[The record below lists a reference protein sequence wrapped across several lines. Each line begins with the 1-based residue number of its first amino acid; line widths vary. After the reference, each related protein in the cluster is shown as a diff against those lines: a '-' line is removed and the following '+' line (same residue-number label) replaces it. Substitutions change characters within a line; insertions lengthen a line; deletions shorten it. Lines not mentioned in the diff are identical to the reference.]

1 MSTLRV
7 SNIEAKADPS
17 SPSVDEK
24 LKVTNSNGDILVHID
39 GKTAG
44 VTTIGINTTDR
55 SFTVDAAQNVEFLG
69 IVTATKF
76 SLSGGGEITGGDGNF
91 TGIVTSGS
99 GNFTGGLS
107 VGTAVTAAT
116 ANFTSSLTAASANFT
131 GNVSIAGTLTY
142 EDVTNVDSVGIATAR
157 SGIDVTGGHID
168 LVDDSKIRVGT
179 GDDLDLYHDATDTY
193 LRNQTGQFLIRGNDI
208 KLQSYLGETYA
219 TLANNNAVSLYYDNS
234 KKLETTTT
242 GAKVTG
248 ALEVTQEY
256 PSIRPTLDLNFAAT
270 KSLDR
275 RITFTRDGVGTY
287 VDENG
292 LVKYA
297 SNNTPRFDHDP
308 TTRESL
314 GLLIEES
321 RTNYQDYSVDINTGK
336 DFFTGSTLTSN
347 AATSPDGTTTATRIT
362 GSGTDEGARLGW
374 NTQSTSNT
382 QFNVFSVF
390 VKADSGTPILG
401 FYSNTFVAGNVAFN
415 IDLSDGTTNTI
426 NNPGSFY
433 SKVVAFPNGWYR
445 VSVMGGTG
453 TGIGGSWNINLVPS
467 LTSARAAS
475 SGSNASA
482 SYLIWGVQEELASA
496 AFPTSY
502 IPTSGSTVTRADD
515 FATIKGTN
523 FTDFYNQTEG
533 TLFGEFTIKDNAY
546 SSAAIANINQE
557 PGSSYAHSIMFVEIG
572 TANGYFGRTY
582 KNSNGINLSSSSS
595 VLNSLHPSTTPQ
607 KVSFGYTT
615 VSGGELRAYWNGNNV
630 NGSSDLSRVP
640 TTLTNM
646 RIGRGWTGSDV
657 INAHIRKLSYYP
669 KRLPNAQLQGLTQ
682 Q

>member
-1 MSTLRV
+1 M
-7 SNIEAKADPS
+7 
-17 SPSVDEK
+17 
-24 LKVTNSNGDILVHID
+24 
-39 GKTAG
+39 
-44 VTTIGINTTDR
+44 
-55 SFTVDAAQNVEFLG
+55 
-69 IVTATKF
+69 
-76 SLSGGGEITGGDGNF
+76 SGGGEITGGDGNF

-142 EDVTNVDSVGIATAR
+142 EDVTNVDSIGIATAR
-157 SGIDVTGGHID
+157 TGIDVTGGHID

-234 KKLETTTT
+234 KKLETISS
-242 GAKVTG
+242 GAKITG
-248 ALEVTQEY
+248 VLEVTQEY
-256 PSIRPTLDLNFAAT
+256 PSIRPILDLNFAAT
-270 KSLDR
+270 KTLDR
-275 RITFTRDGVGTY
+275 RITFTRDSIGTY
-287 VDENG
+287 IDELG
-292 LVKYA
+292 IVKYA

-308 TTRESL
+308 VTGESL
-314 GLLIEES
+314 GLLIENSE
-321 RTNYQDYSVDINTGK
+321 TNLLPYSDGIGSGWGNNGTYTNTV
-336 DFFTGSTLTSN
+336 TNVN
-347 AATSPDGTTTATRIT
+347 APDGTAGVTEFLERNTGAYHATYYSTVSVDGSSQYTLSAWLKKGSNYDTNATCIGNYQIYCSRGTGGVASVTIDPTFTTIT
-362 GSGTDEGARLGW
+362 DNNADNSSI
-374 NTQSTSNT
+374 TQ
-382 QFNVFSVF
+382 
-390 VKADSGTPILG
+390 
-401 FYSNTFVAGNVAFN
+401 Y
-415 IDLSDGTTNTI
+415 
-426 NNPGSFY
+426 
-433 SKVVAFPNGWYR
+433 PNGWIR
-445 VSVMGGTG
+445 VSLSFT
-453 TGIGGSWNINLVPS
+453 
-467 LTSARAAS
+467 
-475 SGSNASA
+475 SNASA
-482 SYLIWGVQEELASA
+482 SVTPHFLFGGGGSYTGNGTNNVYVWGIQFEQNS
-496 AFPTSY
+496 FPSSY

-533 TLFGEFTIKDNAY
+533 TLFGEFTIKDTTY

-557 PGSSYAHSIMFVEIG
+557 PGSSYAHSIMFVEVG

-646 RIGRGWTGSDV
+646 RIGRGWTGNDV
-657 INAHIRKLSYYP
+657 ITAHIRKLSYYN

>member
-1 MSTLRV
+1 MPLFTLELEF
-7 SNIEAKADPS
+7 SDDYPTIEPS
-17 SPSVDEK
+17 LK
-24 LKVTNSNGDILVHID
+24 LD
-39 GKTAG
+39 
-44 VTTIGINTTDR
+44 
-55 SFTVDAAQNVEFLG
+55 F
-69 IVTATKF
+69 
-76 SLSGGGEITGGDGNF
+76 
-91 TGIVTSGS
+91 
-99 GNFTGGLS
+99 
-107 VGTAVTAAT
+107 
-116 ANFTSSLTAASANFT
+116 ANARAL
-131 GNVSIAGTLTY
+131 
-142 EDVTNVDSVGIATAR
+142 DS
-157 SGIDVTGGHID
+157 
-168 LVDDSKIRVGT
+168 
-179 GDDLDLYHDATDTY
+179 
-193 LRNQTGQFLIRGNDI
+193 
-208 KLQSYLGETYA
+208 
-219 TLANNNAVSLYYDNS
+219 
-234 KKLETTTT
+234 
-242 GAKVTG
+242 
-248 ALEVTQEY
+248 
-256 PSIRPTLDLNFAAT
+256 
-270 KSLDR
+270 
-275 RITFTRDGVGTY
+275 RITFTRASTATY
-287 VDENG
+287 VGKDGLIKTAGEDE
-292 LVKYA
+292 A
-297 SNNTPRFDHDP
+297 RFDHDP
-308 TTRESL
+308 VTGESL

-321 RTNYQDYSVDINTGK
+321 RTNYQDYSVDINTGR
-336 DFFTGSTLTSN
+336 DFLTGSTLTAN
-347 AATSPDGTTTATRIT
+347 AATAPDGTTTATRIT
-362 GSGTDEGARLGW
+362 GSGIDEVTRLGW
-374 NTQSTSNT
+374 GTQSTSNT
-382 QFNVFSVF
+382 QYNVFSVF
-390 VKADSGTPILG
+390 VKANSGTPILG

-533 TLFGEFTIKDNAY
+533 TLFGEFTIKDDTY

-582 KNSNGINLSSSSS
+582 KNSSGVNISNSSSI
-595 VLNSLHPSTTPQ
+595 LNSLHPSTTPQ
-607 KVSFGYTT
+607 KVTFGYTT

-630 NGSSDLSRVP
+630 NGSSDLSKVP